1 MKNQR
6 FLAPLISIGIGLTLL
21 IVAIFNLSQ
30 PTSSMFDSTSASYF
44 IKPVELNH
52 LYVVEP
58 NMEGYMNENIDPPD
72 LEEVLYSSID
82 ELDQRYKIDKTEI
95 VNVERKGVTIPNLYV
110 YVHPDNLDAD
120 VDADMSDVPAQTKQS
135 GQGMSRG

>member
-21 IVAIFNLSQ
+21 IVAIFSLNQ

-44 IKPVELNH
+44 IKPVETNH
-52 LYVVEP
+52 LYLVEP
-58 NMEGYMNENIDPPD
+58 NMEGYMNENVDPPN
-72 LEEVLYSSID
+72 LEEVVYSSLN
-82 ELDQRYKIDKTEI
+82 ELDRRYAIDKTEM
-95 VNVERKGVTIPNLYV
+95 VNIERKGVTIPNLYV

-120 VDADMSDVPAQTKQS
+120 VAEDSENRS
-135 GQGMSRG
+135 